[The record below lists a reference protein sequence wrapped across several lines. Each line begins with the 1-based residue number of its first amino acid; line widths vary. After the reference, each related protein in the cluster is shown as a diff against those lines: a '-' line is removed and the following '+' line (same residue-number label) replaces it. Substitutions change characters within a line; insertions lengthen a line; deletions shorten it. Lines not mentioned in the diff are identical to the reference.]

1 MILIEINIINFKEVF
16 RKKYGYYNNLDM
28 NVLKEYKDNILFYE
42 RKMNN
47 SIKLYKFN
55 KKDYNIKLLGDI
67 IINEKWEEPEGQYK
81 DYTITRDR
89 FIRNRFILKIL
100 KIIEGIG
107 LLLDYRNTL
116 LIY

>member
-1 MILIEINIINFKEVF
+1 MELNSLFRDIKSLKMNVAYPFLLNVYSDYKERIINKEEF
-16 RKKYGYYNNLDM
+16 
-28 NVLKEYKDNILFYE
+28 
-42 RKMNN
+42 
-47 SIKLYKFN
+47 
-55 KKDYNIKLLGDI
+55 
-67 IINEKWEEPEGQYK
+67 NEKWEEPEGQYK